1 MIYMMLIILFFSI
14 SILFRKYTCRHT
26 WFFAM
31 MGISLALTLWASVLY
46 IAKLGN
52 YHYTTNPLFLPDYEL
67 FKFFTKIRISYYTIL
82 RIRNIG
88 IATYLFIS
96 TLFAVQIASNNRF
109 TFRGKNK
116 FFFLLLFPLFYIW
129 FYDSNT
135 RYSLY
140 ILYME
145 SNRAYANRLEAL
157 LILIDLLNYIGIF
170 VYLFAPIIRLV
181 RMFFNT
187 TLEIKKRQI
196 FSMIICI
203 SILNMFFWG
212 FTILGPFKQ
221 IYALNFP
228 QILLSFPKSFEVNIV
243 MSEVI
248 PIIML
253 LIMQAMLVILLK
265 FNGLDSVD
273 FFREAKIKR
282 NVKGLNSLNQNLR
295 SVFHSFKNT
304 LFTIQIL
311 AEQAQNN
318 TELEA
323 SQNAIQRISTITAD
337 SMDSIIH
344 LSDSFREIHLK
355 TYKSSMVKVLEE
367 AIERVKFPENI
378 RLIREFREPKVE
390 SVVDS
395 YYIIDVLTNILQNS
409 CEAIKAAK
417 QKEGI
422 IKIELFTEH
431 EWVVMKITDNGTG
444 ITKKEQEKIFNPF
457 YTTKPGKD
465 NWGIGLSY
473 AFRIIKAHLGFITM
487 SSKKDEYTTFQILL
501 YRAEEQ
507 ENG

>member
-26 WFFAM
+26 WLFAV
-31 MGISLALTLWASVLY
+31 MGISLALTLWASVMY

-52 YHYTTNPLFLPDYEL
+52 YYYPTNPLFLPDYQL
-67 FKFFTKIRISYYTIL
+67 FKVFTKIRINYYTTL

-88 IATYLFIS
+88 IAAYLYIS
-96 TLFAVQIASNNRF
+96 PLFAVQFASNKRF
-109 TFRGKNK
+109 AFRRNK
-116 FFFLLLFPLFYIW
+116 QALFLLLFPLFYIW

-135 RYSLY
+135 GYSLY
-140 ILYME
+140 VLYME
-145 SNRAYANRLEAL
+145 SDRAYANRLETF
-157 LILIDLLNYIGIF
+157 LIVIDFLNYIGIF
-170 VYLFAPIIRLV
+170 VYLFAPVIQLI
-181 RMFFNT
+181 RMFYKT

-196 FSMIICI
+196 FSLIVCL

-212 FTILGPFKQ
+212 FTIWGPFKQ
-221 IYALNFP
+221 TYALNFP
-228 QILLSFPKSFEVNIV
+228 QILLSFPTSFEVNFI
-243 MSEVI
+243 MSQVI

-253 LIMQAMLVILLK
+253 LIIQVMLIILLK
-265 FNGLDSVD
+265 FNGLDNVD
-273 FFREAKIKR
+273 FFREAKIKH
-282 NVKGLNSLNQNLR
+282 NIEELNSLNQSLR

-311 AEQAQNN
+311 TEQAQNS
-318 TELEA
+318 TELEV
-323 SQNAIQRISTITAD
+323 SQEAIGRISTITTD
-337 SMDSIIH
+337 SMDSMSH
-344 LSDSFREIHLK
+344 LSDSFREIRLK

-367 AIERVKFPENI
+367 AIGRVKFSDNI
-378 RLIREFREPKVE
+378 QLIREFRDPEVE

-409 CEAIKAAK
+409 CEAIETAK
-417 QKEGI
+417 RKEGI

-457 YTTKPGKD
+457 YTTKPVKN

-473 AFRIIKAHLGFITM
+473 AFRIIKAHLGFITVN
-487 SSKKDEYTTFQILL
+487 SKKDEYTTFQILL
-501 YRAEEQ
+501 YRAEED

>member
-1 MIYMMLIILFFSI
+1 
-14 SILFRKYTCRHT
+14 
-26 WFFAM
+26 
-31 MGISLALTLWASVLY
+31 
-46 IAKLGN
+46 
-52 YHYTTNPLFLPDYEL
+52 
-67 FKFFTKIRISYYTIL
+67 
-82 RIRNIG
+82 
-88 IATYLFIS
+88 
-96 TLFAVQIASNNRF
+96 
-109 TFRGKNK
+109 
-116 FFFLLLFPLFYIW
+116 
-129 FYDSNT
+129 
-135 RYSLY
+135 
-140 ILYME
+140 ME